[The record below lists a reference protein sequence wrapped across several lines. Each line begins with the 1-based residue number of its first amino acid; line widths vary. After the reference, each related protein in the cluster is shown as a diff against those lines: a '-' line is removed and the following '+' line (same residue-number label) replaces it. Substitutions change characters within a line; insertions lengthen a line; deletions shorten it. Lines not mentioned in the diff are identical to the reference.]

1 MLLHLEREYWPGGT
15 NGTIRIEGY
24 KVCHTVERPWN
35 RNSPDSCIPE
45 GIYQLQREYNETWGW
60 HLSIEN
66 VSGRGKVLILPD
78 NCPVDREPKIAPV
91 SRLVGEGRG
100 SQSKHAFEKLKEVI
114 YSILDQKQ
122 DALLEIRSFPD
133 AALNLVQFERSWMD

>member
-66 VSGRGKVLILPD
+66 VSGRGKVRILPD
-78 NCPVDREPKIAPV
+78 NHHATSELRISPV

-100 SQSKHAFEKLKEVI
+100 SQSKHAFEKFKEVV
-114 YSILDQKQ
+114 YAILDQKE

>member
-1 MLLHLEREYWPGGT
+1 VR
-15 NGTIRIEGY
+15 
-24 KVCHTVERPWN
+24 
-35 RNSPDSCIPE
+35 
-45 GIYQLQREYNETWGW
+45 
-60 HLSIEN
+60 
-66 VSGRGKVLILPD
+66 ILPD
-78 NCPVDREPKIAPV
+78 NFPVEGELKIAPV

-114 YSILDQKQ
+114 YAILDQKE